1 MLMPKRVKYRNKHKG
16 RMKGKSKGG
25 TKLHFGSYG
34 IQAISCGFVDSRQ
47 IEACRIAITRKIKRG
62 GKLWIQIFP
71 DKPLT
76 GKPAE
81 TRMGKGKGSIERW
94 VSVVKPGRVLFE
106 LEGVDKE
113 LAHAALRLGQHKLPI
128 KTRIITRDEY
138 GV

>member
-25 TKLHFGSYG
+25 TKLYFGSYG
-34 IQAISCGFVDSRQ
+34 IQAINCGWVDSRQ

-62 GKLWIQIFP
+62 GKLWIQVFP

-94 VSVVKPGRVLFE
+94 VAVIKPGRVLFE
-106 LEGVDKE
+106 LEGVDRE
-113 LAHAALRLGQHKLPI
+113 MAYDALRLGQHKLPI
-128 KTRIITRDEY
+128 KSRIITRDEY